1 MNKLILIIDANESY
15 LQKEVKLHY
24 NEIKSD
30 NNELKE
36 ITEWANGLGEAISL
50 FGIKP
55 IYHLKLRNNEDIK
68 KFVEYLKKRAKDK
81 WWGHG
86 VIITSTTNV
95 GLKKIKEAVESNNG
109 LIIEKKEPE
118 VIKQEILNRYNLNK
132 ETKSVVS
139 YHVGNDYEMLLPLTN
154 SLDKLTKK
162 EQKELSVEEA
172 LILMLEQEGEVP
184 PWKII
189 NPLFNEDIKEALLMY
204 NRIKEHSHPL
214 VIMAIIKPKIE
225 MLYQAG
231 ILYTLGNRTFNGIAQ
246 ALELN
251 KKNVLYTV
259 FKMVRKT
266 RYENL
271 CKIAE
276 LTNEVESK
284 LKGKSVEDDNQLI
297 LKYLVEIY
305 ALMNNERI

>member
-1 MNKLILIIDANESY
+1 
-15 LQKEVKLHY
+15 
-24 NEIKSD
+24 
-30 NNELKE
+30 
-36 ITEWANGLGEAISL
+36 
-50 FGIKP
+50 
-55 IYHLKLRNNEDIK
+55 
-68 KFVEYLKKRAKDK
+68 
-81 WWGHG
+81 
-86 VIITSTTNV
+86 
-95 GLKKIKEAVESNNG
+95 
-109 LIIEKKEPE
+109 
-118 VIKQEILNRYNLNK
+118 
-132 ETKSVVS
+132 
-139 YHVGNDYEMLLPLTN
+139 
-154 SLDKLTKK
+154 
-162 EQKELSVEEA
+162 
-172 LILMLEQEGEVP
+172 
-184 PWKII
+184 
-189 NPLFNEDIKEALLMY
+189 MY

-297 LKYLVEIY
+297 LKYLVQIY